1 MACQVVFC
9 PCLWVSR
16 TTSTRR
22 GTRAESHDSSAG
34 RGGGRRKRGG
44 EKGREGE
51 EESQS
56 GLEVVS
62 VETRADWGGFK
73 RISSKASKSEQGGE
87 SASASVDTDAASLA
101 PHSGQSSG
109 TSLLNNMN
117 CRFAKFSDAPIF

>member
-22 GTRAESHDSSAG
+22 GTRVESHDSSAG
-34 RGGGRRKRGG
+34 RGGRGG
-44 EKGREGE
+44 G

-62 VETRADWGGFK
+62 VETRPDWGGFTSGTK
-73 RISSKASKSEQGGE
+73 RISSKAFQSEQGGE

-117 CRFAKFSDAPIF
+117 CRFAKFFDAPII